1 MGQSIFVYGKNYT
14 AVERAI
20 TAVSDF
26 LQEYVNKGDKKRL
39 AAELQMGWKRN
50 NDEDVKI
57 PFGIDDEGGKGTSQS
72 NVPRAT
78 KTTIPKKAK
87 KARSP
92 SEEGEIRST
101 GSDSTTKVLF
111 HCQSEAVRC
120 PPIQI
125 ASEKGIETQIAL
137 LTQPL
142 APTAEEELDIATPA
156 EEEYPGLVKRIIK
169 IPLFANDSLIK
180 EALIGPD
187 EKIRDYIFSETGCDM
202 ILRWA
207 ENRIVSTVAEDQKG
221 RMLFSLAK
229 ENSYGA
235 SEGHAR
241 YQRSP
246 YDLKTWVWMN
256 VVEVPDGFKPCKGLF
271 IDKNGKAIKDI
282 VRSTKCSDIQLVD
295 TLPRHVFLSSESL
308 DAVNAATEAVK
319 DRVLWALNEY
329 KKRKYGSKKNKIG
342 SIVLCICL
350 LTITVEHC
358 LYHDRER
365 PVVPTFSFLVF
376 SGSAPTLPSVR
387 CSNEQESMRPLKI
400 HSSHP

>member
-1 MGQSIFVYGKNYT
+1 MGQSIFVYGKDNT

-39 AAELQMGWKRN
+39 AAELHTGWKRN
-50 NDEDVKI
+50 NDEDVDKI
-57 PFGIDDEGGKGTSQS
+57 PFGIDDEGGKGTAHS

-111 HCQSEAVRC
+111 HCQSEPVKC

-137 LTQPL
+137 STQPL
-142 APTAEEELDIATPA
+142 APTSEEKLDIATPA

-169 IPLFANDSLIK
+169 IPLFANDSLVK
-180 EALIGPD
+180 EALVGPD
-187 EKIRDYIFSETGCDM
+187 EEIRDYIFSETGCDM
-202 ILRWA
+202 ILKFPNGSVLDPIQVELTGAFDDGDFDFAQRWA

-271 IDKNGKAIKDI
+271 IDKKGKALKDI
-282 VRSTKCSDIQLVD
+282 IRSTKCSDIQLVE
-295 TLPRHVFLSSESL
+295 TLPRHIFLSSESL

-329 KKRKYGSKKNKIG
+329 KKRKYGSKKKW
-342 SIVLCICL
+342 
-350 LTITVEHC
+350 
-358 LYHDRER
+358 
-365 PVVPTFSFLVF
+365 
-376 SGSAPTLPSVR
+376 
-387 CSNEQESMRPLKI
+387 
-400 HSSHP
+400 